1 MRIRTEEKIKPTNAE
16 LKKILNIGI
25 KLSTEKNRD
34 HLLAFILE
42 SGMDITHCDASTLY
56 LFEDGKLH
64 FKIMK
69 TLSQNISRGV
79 EGEPIDDMPPV
90 PMTERNVCSYAA
102 LHREIINI
110 PDVYDNTRFDFS
122 GPKKYDAL
130 TGYHTQSLLVIPI
143 ENNEE
148 ELIGVL
154 QLLNAMDETGNVI
167 PFDAEYEIIIRSLGA
182 QAAIEITNLK
192 YVQEVKRQ
200 LRSFVEAMSTAI
212 DERTPYNGSH
222 TRKVAEYAGMI
233 ADYINQQRQMGKTDE
248 YFDEERK
255 DKLELAALLHDIGKM
270 VVPLSVMN
278 RATRL
283 DREIGTVET
292 RFQLLEAYYTIDCM
306 KGRISEEDCRRKIAY
321 LRESMDFIH
330 RIEGKGFLDD
340 ADYDRVQ
347 EIAKHRHVNEAGE
360 ELPYLTEREQERLS
374 IRKGTL
380 TEDDR
385 RQMEYH
391 VVMTEKILGK
401 VWFNKSYEDIPRWAA
416 SHHELLDGSGYPRH
430 LKGDELELETR
441 MITVADVY
449 DALTARDRPYKRP
462 VSQEKALGILKEMAD
477 EGKLDC
483 YLVECLAAAVREK
496 QNEGKEN
503 EKK

>member
-1 MRIRTEEKIKPTNAE
+1 
-16 LKKILNIGI
+16 
-25 KLSTEKNRD
+25 
-34 HLLAFILE
+34 
-42 SGMDITHCDASTLY
+42 
-56 LFEDGKLH
+56 
-64 FKIMK
+64 
-69 TLSQNISRGV
+69 
-79 EGEPIDDMPPV
+79 
-90 PMTERNVCSYAA
+90 MTERNVCSYAA

-110 PDVYDNTRFDFS
+110 PDVYNDTRFDFS
-122 GPKKYDAL
+122 GPKKYDSL

-143 ENNEE
+143 ENNED

-154 QLLNAMDETGNVI
+154 QLLNAMDEGGNVI
-167 PFDAEYEIIIRSLGA
+167 PFDSEYEIIIRSLGA
-182 QAAIEITNLK
+182 QAAIEMTNLK

-233 ADYINQQRQMGKTDE
+233 ADYINKQHQAGACDD
-248 YFDEERK
+248 YFDENRK

-270 VVPLSVMN
+270 VVPLSIMN

-283 DREIGTVET
+283 DRDLGTVET
-292 RFQLLEAYYTIDCM
+292 RFRLLEAYYVIDKM
-306 KGRISEEDCRRKIAY
+306 KGRIDEAEYQKRIAY

-330 RIEGKGFLDD
+330 RIDGKGVLDD

-347 EIAKHRHVNEAGE
+347 ELAGHSYVNDAGE
-360 ELPYLTEREQERLS
+360 PLPYLTKREKDRLS

-401 VWFNKSYEDIPRWAA
+401 VRFNKNYEEIPKWAA

-430 LKGDELELETR
+430 LRGADLALETR

-449 DALTARDRPYKRP
+449 DALTARDRPYKKP
-462 VSQEKALGILKEMAD
+462 VSQEKALGILKDMAD

-483 YLVECLAAAVREK
+483 RLVEYLAAAVREK
-496 QNEGKEN
+496 EVKGKES
-503 EKK
+503 

>member
-1 MRIRTEEKIKPTNAE
+1 MWTMTEEKVKPTNAE

-25 KLSTEKNRD
+25 KLSTEKNRE
-34 HLLAFILE
+34 HLLASILE
-42 SGMDITHCDASTLY
+42 NGMDITHCDASTLY
-56 LFEDGKLH
+56 LFEDGKLR

-69 TLSQNISRGV
+69 TLSQNISRG
-79 EGEPIDDMPPV
+79 EDGELIDDMPPV

-110 PDVYDNTRFDFS
+110 PDVYNDTRFDFS

-143 ENNEE
+143 ENNED

-154 QLLNAMDETGNVI
+154 QLLNAMDEGGNVI
-167 PFDAEYEIIIRSLGA
+167 PFDSEYEIIIRSLGA
-182 QAAIEITNLK
+182 QAAIEMTNLK

-233 ADYINQQRQMGKTDE
+233 ADYINKQHQAGACDD
-248 YFDEERK
+248 YFDENRK

-270 VVPLSVMN
+270 VVPLSIMN

-283 DREIGTVET
+283 DRDLGTVET
-292 RFQLLEAYYTIDCM
+292 RFRLLEAYYVIDKM
-306 KGRISEEDCRRKIAY
+306 KGRIDEAEYQKRIAY

-330 RIEGKGFLDD
+330 RIDGKGVLDD

-347 EIAKHRHVNEAGE
+347 ELAGHSYVNDAGE
-360 ELPYLTEREQERLS
+360 PLPYLTKREKDRLS

-401 VWFNKSYEDIPRWAA
+401 VRFNKNYEEIPKWAA

-430 LKGDELELETR
+430 LKGADLALETR

-449 DALTARDRPYKRP
+449 DALTARDRPYKKP
-462 VSQEKALGILKEMAD
+462 VSQEKALGILKDMAD

-483 YLVECLAAAVREK
+483 RLVEYLAAAVREK
-496 QNEGKEN
+496 EVKGKES
-503 EKK
+503 

>member
-1 MRIRTEEKIKPTNAE
+1 MGVMTDEKLKPTNAE
-16 LKKILNIGI
+16 LKRILNIGI

-69 TLSQNISRGV
+69 TLSQNISRGE
-79 EGEPIDDMPPV
+79 EGERIDDMPPV
-90 PMTERNVCSYAA
+90 SMTERNVCSYAA

-110 PDVYDNTRFDFS
+110 PDVYNDTRFDFS

-143 ENNEE
+143 ENNED

-154 QLLNAMDETGNVI
+154 QLLNAMDDNGTVI

-182 QAAIEITNLK
+182 QAAIEMTNLK

-233 ADYINQQRQMGKTDE
+233 AEYMNKQHTLGKCEE
-248 YFDEERK
+248 YFDENRK

-270 VVPLSVMN
+270 VVPLSIMN

-283 DREIGTVET
+283 DRELGTVET
-292 RFQLLEAYYTIDCM
+292 RFRLLEAYYTIDCL
-306 KGRISEEDCRRKIAY
+306 KGRIPEAECSRQIAY
-321 LRESMDFIH
+321 LHESMDFIH
-330 RIEGKGFLDD
+330 RIDGKGFLDD
-340 ADYDRVQ
+340 EDYDRVQ
-347 EIAKHRHVNEAGE
+347 ELAGHRYVDDAGG
-360 ELPYLTEREQERLS
+360 ELAYLTKREKERLS

-380 TEDDR
+380 TEEDR

-401 VWFNKSYEDIPRWAA
+401 VWFNKNYEDIPRWAA

-483 YLVECLAAAVREK
+483 RLVDFLAAAVREK
-496 QNEGKEN
+496 NL
-503 EKK
+503 EKNGG

>member
-1 MRIRTEEKIKPTNAE
+1 MWTMTEEKVKPTNAE

-25 KLSTEKNRD
+25 KLSTEKNRE
-34 HLLAFILE
+34 HLLASILE
-42 SGMDITHCDASTLY
+42 NGMDITHCDASTLY
-56 LFEDGKLH
+56 LFEDGKLR

-69 TLSQNISRGV
+69 TLSQNISRG
-79 EGEPIDDMPPV
+79 EDGELIDDMPPV

-143 ENNEE
+143 ENNED

-154 QLLNAMDETGNVI
+154 QLLNAMDEEGKVI
-167 PFDAEYEIIIRSLGA
+167 PFDSEYEIIIRSLGA
-182 QAAIEITNLK
+182 QAAIEMTNLK

-233 ADYINQQRQMGKTDE
+233 ADYINKQHQAGACDD
-248 YFDEERK
+248 YFDKNRK

-270 VVPLSVMN
+270 VVPLSIMN

-283 DREIGTVET
+283 DRDLGTVET
-292 RFQLLEAYYTIDCM
+292 RFRLLEAYYMIDKM
-306 KGRISEEDCRRKIAY
+306 KGRIDEAEYQKRIAY

-330 RIEGKGFLDD
+330 RIDGKGVLDD

-347 EIAKHRHVNEAGE
+347 ELADHSYVNDAGE
-360 ELPYLTEREQERLS
+360 PLPYLTKREKDRLS

-401 VWFNKSYEDIPRWAA
+401 VRFNKNYEEIPKWAA

-430 LKGDELELETR
+430 LRGADLALETR

-449 DALTARDRPYKRP
+449 DALTARDRPYKKP
-462 VSQEKALGILKEMAD
+462 VSQEKALGILKDMAD

-483 YLVECLAAAVREK
+483 RLVEYLAAAVREK
-496 QNEGKEN
+496 EVKGKES
-503 EKK
+503 

>member
-1 MRIRTEEKIKPTNAE
+1 MWTMTEEKVKPTNAE

-25 KLSTEKNRD
+25 KLSTEKNRE
-34 HLLAFILE
+34 HLLASILE
-42 SGMDITHCDASTLY
+42 NGMDITHCDASTLY
-56 LFEDGKLH
+56 LFEDGKLR

-69 TLSQNISRGV
+69 TLSQNISRG
-79 EGEPIDDMPPV
+79 EDGELIDDMPPV

-143 ENNEE
+143 ENNED

-154 QLLNAMDETGNVI
+154 QLLNAMDEEGKVI
-167 PFDAEYEIIIRSLGA
+167 PFDSEYEIIIRSLGA
-182 QAAIEITNLK
+182 QAAIEMTNLK

-233 ADYINQQRQMGKTDE
+233 ADYINKQHQAGACDD
-248 YFDEERK
+248 YFDENRK

-270 VVPLSVMN
+270 VVPLSIMN

-283 DREIGTVET
+283 DRDLGTVET
-292 RFQLLEAYYTIDCM
+292 RFRLLEAYYMIDKM
-306 KGRISEEDCRRKIAY
+306 KGRIDEAEYQKRIAY

-330 RIEGKGFLDD
+330 RIDGKGVLDD

-347 EIAKHRHVNEAGE
+347 ELADHSYVNDAGE
-360 ELPYLTEREQERLS
+360 PLPYLTKREKDRLS

-401 VWFNKSYEDIPRWAA
+401 VRFNKNYEEIPKWAA

-430 LKGDELELETR
+430 LRGADLALETR

-449 DALTARDRPYKRP
+449 DALTARDRPYKKP
-462 VSQEKALGILKEMAD
+462 VSQEKALGILKDMAD

-483 YLVECLAAAVREK
+483 RLVEYLAAAVREK
-496 QNEGKEN
+496 EVKGKES
-503 EKK
+503 

>member
-1 MRIRTEEKIKPTNAE
+1 MWTMTEEKVKPTNAE

-34 HLLAFILE
+34 HLLASILE

-69 TLSQNISRGV
+69 TLSQHISRG
-79 EGEPIDDMPPV
+79 EDGELIDDMPPV

-110 PDVYDNTRFDFS
+110 PDVYNDTRFDFS

-143 ENNEE
+143 ENNED

-154 QLLNAMDETGNVI
+154 QLLNAMDEEGNVI
-167 PFDAEYEIIIRSLGA
+167 PFDSEYEIIIRSLGA
-182 QAAIEITNLK
+182 QAAIEMTNLK

-233 ADYINQQRQMGKTDE
+233 ADYINKQHQAGACDD
-248 YFDEERK
+248 YFDENRK

-270 VVPLSVMN
+270 VVPLSIMN

-283 DREIGTVET
+283 DRDLGTVET
-292 RFQLLEAYYTIDCM
+292 RFRLLEAYYMIDKM
-306 KGRISEEDCRRKIAY
+306 KGRIDEAEYQKRIAY

-330 RIEGKGFLDD
+330 RIDGKGVLDD

-347 EIAKHRHVNEAGE
+347 ELADHSYVNDAGE
-360 ELPYLTEREQERLS
+360 PLPYLTKREKDRLS

-401 VWFNKSYEDIPRWAA
+401 VRFNKNYEEIPKWAA

-430 LKGDELELETR
+430 LKGADLALETR

-449 DALTARDRPYKRP
+449 DALTARDRPYKKP
-462 VSQEKALGILKEMAD
+462 VSQEKALGILKDMAD

-483 YLVECLAAAVREK
+483 RLVEYLAAAVREK
-496 QNEGKEN
+496 EVKGKES
-503 EKK
+503 

>member
-1 MRIRTEEKIKPTNAE
+1 MWTMTEEKVKPTNAE

-25 KLSTEKNRD
+25 KLSTEKNRE
-34 HLLAFILE
+34 HLLASILE
-42 SGMDITHCDASTLY
+42 NGMDITHCDASTLY
-56 LFEDGKLH
+56 LFEDGKLR

-69 TLSQNISRGV
+69 TLSQNISRG
-79 EGEPIDDMPPV
+79 EDGELIDDMPPV

-110 PDVYDNTRFDFS
+110 PDVYNDTRFDFS
-122 GPKKYDAL
+122 GPKKYDSL

-143 ENNEE
+143 ENNED

-154 QLLNAMDETGNVI
+154 QLLNAMDEGGNVI
-167 PFDAEYEIIIRSLGA
+167 PFDSEYEIIIRSLGA
-182 QAAIEITNLK
+182 QAAIEMTNLK

-233 ADYINQQRQMGKTDE
+233 ADYINKQHQAGACDD
-248 YFDEERK
+248 YFDENRK

-270 VVPLSVMN
+270 VVPLSIMN

-283 DREIGTVET
+283 DRDLGTVET
-292 RFQLLEAYYTIDCM
+292 RFRLLEAYYVIDKM
-306 KGRISEEDCRRKIAY
+306 KGRIDEAEYQKRIAY

-330 RIEGKGFLDD
+330 RIDGKGVLDD

-347 EIAKHRHVNEAGE
+347 ELAGHSYVNDAGE
-360 ELPYLTEREQERLS
+360 PLPYLTKREKDRLS

-401 VWFNKSYEDIPRWAA
+401 VRFNKNYEDIPKWAA
-416 SHHELLDGSGYPRH
+416 SHHELLEGSGYPRH
-430 LKGDELELETR
+430 LKGAVVALETR

-449 DALTARDRPYKRP
+449 DALTARDRPYKKP
-462 VSQEKALGILKEMAD
+462 VSQEKALGILKDMAD

-483 YLVECLAAAVREK
+483 RLVEYLAAAVREK
-496 QNEGKEN
+496 EVKGKES
-503 EKK
+503 

>member
-1 MRIRTEEKIKPTNAE
+1 MWTMTEEKVKPTNAE

-25 KLSTEKNRD
+25 KLSTEKNRE
-34 HLLAFILE
+34 HLLASILE
-42 SGMDITHCDASTLY
+42 NGMDITHCDASTLY
-56 LFEDGKLH
+56 LFEDGKLR

-69 TLSQNISRGV
+69 TLSQNISRG
-79 EGEPIDDMPPV
+79 EDGELIDDMPPV

-110 PDVYDNTRFDFS
+110 PDVYNDTRFDFS

-143 ENNEE
+143 ENNED

-154 QLLNAMDETGNVI
+154 QLLNAMDDEGNVI
-167 PFDAEYEIIIRSLGA
+167 PFDSEYEIIIRSLGA
-182 QAAIEITNLK
+182 QAAIEMTNLQ

-233 ADYINQQRQMGKTDE
+233 ADYINKQHQAGACDD
-248 YFDEERK
+248 YFDENRK

-270 VVPLSVMN
+270 VVPLSIMN

-283 DREIGTVET
+283 DRDLGTVET
-292 RFQLLEAYYTIDCM
+292 RFRLLEAYYMIDKM
-306 KGRISEEDCRRKIAY
+306 KGRIDEAEYQKRIAY

-330 RIEGKGFLDD
+330 RIDGKGVLDD

-347 EIAKHRHVNEAGE
+347 ELAGHSYVNDAGE
-360 ELPYLTEREQERLS
+360 PLPYLTKREKDRLS

-401 VWFNKSYEDIPRWAA
+401 VRFNKNYEEIPKWAA

-430 LKGDELELETR
+430 LKGADLALETR

-449 DALTARDRPYKRP
+449 DALTARDRPYKKP
-462 VSQEKALGILKEMAD
+462 VSQEKALGILKDMAD

-483 YLVECLAAAVREK
+483 RLVEYLAAAVREK
-496 QNEGKEN
+496 EVKGKES
-503 EKK
+503 

>member
-1 MRIRTEEKIKPTNAE
+1 MKLTSVE

-25 KLSTEKNRD
+25 QLSTEKNRD
-34 HLLAFILE
+34 HLLASILE
-42 SGMDITHCDASTLY
+42 SGMDITRCDGSTLY
-56 LFEDGKLH
+56 LLEDGMLH

-69 TLSQNISRGV
+69 TLSRNISRG
-79 EGEPIDDMPPV
+79 ENGESIDDMPPV

-143 ENNEE
+143 ENNED

-154 QLLNAMDETGNVI
+154 QLLNAMDEDGNVI
-167 PFDAEYEIIIRSLGA
+167 PFDSEYEIIIRSLGA
-182 QAAIEITNLK
+182 QAAIEMTNLK
-192 YVQEVKRQ
+192 YVQEIKRQ
-200 LRSFVEAMSTAI
+200 LRSFVEAMATAI

-233 ADYINQQRQMGKTDE
+233 ANNINKQHREGTCGE
-248 YFDEERK
+248 YFDEGRK

-283 DREIGTVET
+283 DREIENVAT
-292 RFQLLEAYYTIDCM
+292 RFRLLEAYYTIDCM
-306 KGRISEEDCRRKIAY
+306 KGRITEEECRQRVTY
-321 LRESMDFIH
+321 LKDSMDFI
-330 RIEGKGFLDD
+330 RRVDGMGYLDD
-340 ADYDRVQ
+340 EDFHRVQ
-347 EIAKHRHVNEAGE
+347 EIAGHSYLDEAGE
-360 ELPYLTEREQERLS
+360 ELVYLTKPEQERLS
-374 IRKGTL
+374 IRRGTL

-385 RQMEYH
+385 RQMENH
-391 VVMTEKILGK
+391 VVMTEKILSK
-401 VWFNKSYEDIPRWAA
+401 VWFNKNYEGIPRWAA

-430 LKGDELELETR
+430 LKGEELELETR

-449 DALTARDRPYKRP
+449 DALTATDRPYKKP
-462 VSQEKALGILKEMAD
+462 VPQEQALGILKEMAD

-483 YLVECLAAAVREK
+483 HLVDSLAAAVREK
-496 QNEGKEN
+496 QNEGKEQD
-503 EKK
+503 KK

>member
-1 MRIRTEEKIKPTNAE
+1 MWTMTEEKVKPTNAE

-25 KLSTEKNRD
+25 KLSTEKNRE
-34 HLLAFILE
+34 HLLASILE
-42 SGMDITHCDASTLY
+42 NGMDITHCDASTLY
-56 LFEDGKLH
+56 LFEDGKLR

-69 TLSQNISRGV
+69 TLSQNISRG
-79 EGEPIDDMPPV
+79 EDGELIDDMPPV

-143 ENNEE
+143 ENNED

-154 QLLNAMDETGNVI
+154 QLLNAMDEEGKVI
-167 PFDAEYEIIIRSLGA
+167 PFDSEYEIIIRSLGA
-182 QAAIEITNLK
+182 QAAIEMTNLK

-233 ADYINQQRQMGKTDE
+233 ADYINKQHQAGACDD
-248 YFDEERK
+248 YFDENRK

-270 VVPLSVMN
+270 VVPLSIMN

-283 DREIGTVET
+283 DRDLGTVET
-292 RFQLLEAYYTIDCM
+292 RFRLLDAYYMIDKM
-306 KGRISEEDCRRKIAY
+306 KGRIDEAEYQKRIAY

-330 RIEGKGFLDD
+330 RIDGKGVLDD

-347 EIAKHRHVNEAGE
+347 ELADHSYVNDAGE
-360 ELPYLTEREQERLS
+360 PLPYLTKREKDRLS

-401 VWFNKSYEDIPRWAA
+401 VRFNKNYEEIPKWAA

-430 LKGDELELETR
+430 LRGADLALETR

-449 DALTARDRPYKRP
+449 DALTARDRPYKKP
-462 VSQEKALGILKEMAD
+462 VSQEKALGILKDMAD

-483 YLVECLAAAVREK
+483 RLVEYLAAAVREK
-496 QNEGKEN
+496 EVKGKES
-503 EKK
+503 

>member
-1 MRIRTEEKIKPTNAE
+1 MWTMTEEKVKPTNAE

-25 KLSTEKNRD
+25 KLSTEKNRE
-34 HLLAFILE
+34 HLLASILE
-42 SGMDITHCDASTLY
+42 NGMDITHCDASTLY
-56 LFEDGKLH
+56 LFEDGKLR

-69 TLSQNISRGV
+69 TLSQNISRG
-79 EGEPIDDMPPV
+79 EDGELIDDMPPV

-110 PDVYDNTRFDFS
+110 PDVYNDTRFDFS
-122 GPKKYDAL
+122 GPKKYDSL

-143 ENNEE
+143 ENNED

-154 QLLNAMDETGNVI
+154 QLLNAMDEGGNVI
-167 PFDAEYEIIIRSLGA
+167 PFDSEYEIIIRSLGA
-182 QAAIEITNLK
+182 QAAIEMTNLK

-233 ADYINQQRQMGKTDE
+233 ADYINKKHQAGACDD
-248 YFDEERK
+248 YFDENRK

-270 VVPLSVMN
+270 VVPLSIMN

-283 DREIGTVET
+283 DRDLGTVET
-292 RFQLLEAYYTIDCM
+292 RFRLLEAYYVIDKM
-306 KGRISEEDCRRKIAY
+306 KGRIDEAEYQKRIAY

-330 RIEGKGFLDD
+330 RIDGKGVLDD

-347 EIAKHRHVNEAGE
+347 ELAGHSYVNDAGE
-360 ELPYLTEREQERLS
+360 PLPYLTKREKDRLS

-401 VWFNKSYEDIPRWAA
+401 VRFNKNYEDIPKWAA

-430 LKGDELELETR
+430 LKGADLALETR

-449 DALTARDRPYKRP
+449 DALTARDRPYKKP
-462 VSQEKALGILKEMAD
+462 VSQEKALGILKDMAD

-483 YLVECLAAAVREK
+483 RLVEYLAAAVREK
-496 QNEGKEN
+496 EVKGKES
-503 EKK
+503 

>member
-1 MRIRTEEKIKPTNAE
+1 MQIMTEEKIKPTNAE
-16 LKKILNIGI
+16 LKRILNIGI

-56 LFEDGKLH
+56 LFEEGKLH

-69 TLSQNISRGV
+69 TLSQNISRG
-79 EGEPIDDMPPV
+79 EDGEPIDNMPPV
-90 PMTERNVCSYAA
+90 AMTERNVCSYAA

-110 PDVYDNTRFDFS
+110 PDVYNDTRFDFS

-143 ENNEE
+143 ENNED

-154 QLLNAMDETGNVI
+154 QLLNAMDDDGTVI
-167 PFDAEYEIIIRSLGA
+167 PFDPEYEIIIRSLGS
-182 QAAIEITNLK
+182 QAAIEMTNLK

-233 ADYINQQRQMGKTDE
+233 ADYINKQHKAGKCEE
-248 YFDEERK
+248 YFDENRK

-270 VVPLSVMN
+270 VVPLSIMN

-283 DREIGTVET
+283 DRGLGTVEM
-292 RFQLLEAYYTIDCM
+292 RFRLLEAYYTIDHM
-306 KGRISEEDCRRKIAY
+306 KGRIDEKEYKRQIDY

-330 RIEGKGFLDD
+330 RIDGKGILDD
-340 ADYDRVQ
+340 ADYERVQ
-347 EIAKHRHVNEAGE
+347 ELAQHGYTDDAGE
-360 ELPYLTEREQERLS
+360 TLSYLTKQERERLS

-401 VWFNKSYEDIPRWAA
+401 VWFNKNYEDIPKWAA
-416 SHHELLDGSGYPRH
+416 SHHEFLDGSGYPRH
-430 LKGDELELETR
+430 LKGGDLELETR
-441 MITVADVY
+441 MITVSDVY
-449 DALTARDRPYKRP
+449 DALTARDRPYKKP
-462 VSQEKALGILKEMAD
+462 VSQEKALGILKGMAD
-477 EGKLDC
+477 EGKLDSRLVD
-483 YLVECLAAAVREK
+483 YLAEAVREK
-496 QNEGKEN
+496 CDN
-503 EKK
+503 

>member
-1 MRIRTEEKIKPTNAE
+1 MTEEKVKPTNAE

-25 KLSTEKNRD
+25 KLSTEKNRE
-34 HLLAFILE
+34 HLLASILE
-42 SGMDITHCDASTLY
+42 NGMDITHCDASTLY
-56 LFEDGKLH
+56 LFEDGKLR

-69 TLSQNISRGV
+69 TLSQNISRG
-79 EGEPIDDMPPV
+79 EDGELIDDMPPV

-110 PDVYDNTRFDFS
+110 PDVYNDTRFDFS
-122 GPKKYDAL
+122 GPKKYDSL

-143 ENNEE
+143 ENNED

-154 QLLNAMDETGNVI
+154 QLLNAMDEGGNVI
-167 PFDAEYEIIIRSLGA
+167 PFDSEYEIIIRSLGA
-182 QAAIEITNLK
+182 QAAIEMTNLK

-233 ADYINQQRQMGKTDE
+233 ADYINKKHQAGACDD
-248 YFDEERK
+248 YFDENRK

-270 VVPLSVMN
+270 VVPLSIMN

-283 DREIGTVET
+283 DRDLGTVET
-292 RFQLLEAYYTIDCM
+292 RFRLLEAYYVIDKM
-306 KGRISEEDCRRKIAY
+306 KGRIDEAEYQKRIAY

-330 RIEGKGFLDD
+330 RIDGKGVLDD

-347 EIAKHRHVNEAGE
+347 ELAGHSYVNDAGE
-360 ELPYLTEREQERLS
+360 PLPYLTKREKDRLS

-401 VWFNKSYEDIPRWAA
+401 VRFNKNYEDIPKWAA

-430 LKGDELELETR
+430 LKGADLALETR

-449 DALTARDRPYKRP
+449 DALTARDRPYKKP
-462 VSQEKALGILKEMAD
+462 VSQEKALGILKDMAD

-483 YLVECLAAAVREK
+483 RLVEYLAAAVREK
-496 QNEGKEN
+496 EVKGKES
-503 EKK
+503 

>member
-1 MRIRTEEKIKPTNAE
+1 MWTMTEEKVKPTNAE

-25 KLSTEKNRD
+25 KLSTEKNRE
-34 HLLAFILE
+34 HLLASILE
-42 SGMDITHCDASTLY
+42 NGMDITHCDASTLY
-56 LFEDGKLH
+56 LFEDGKLR

-69 TLSQNISRGV
+69 TLSQNISRG
-79 EGEPIDDMPPV
+79 EDGELIDDMPPV

-110 PDVYDNTRFDFS
+110 PDVYNDTRFDFS
-122 GPKKYDAL
+122 GPKKYDSL

-143 ENNEE
+143 ENNED

-154 QLLNAMDETGNVI
+154 QLLNAMDEGGNVI
-167 PFDAEYEIIIRSLGA
+167 PFDSEYEIIIRSLGA
-182 QAAIEITNLK
+182 QAAIEMTNLK

-233 ADYINQQRQMGKTDE
+233 ADYINKQHQAGACDD
-248 YFDEERK
+248 YFDENRK

-270 VVPLSVMN
+270 VVPLSIMN

-283 DREIGTVET
+283 DRDLGTVET
-292 RFQLLEAYYTIDCM
+292 RFRLLEAYYVIDKM
-306 KGRISEEDCRRKIAY
+306 KGRIDEAEYQKRIAY

-330 RIEGKGFLDD
+330 RIDGKGVLDD

-347 EIAKHRHVNEAGE
+347 ELAGHSYVNDAGE
-360 ELPYLTEREQERLS
+360 PLPYLTKREKDRLS

-401 VWFNKSYEDIPRWAA
+401 VRFNKNYEEIPKWAA

-430 LKGDELELETR
+430 LRGADLALETR

-449 DALTARDRPYKRP
+449 DALTARDRPYKKP
-462 VSQEKALGILKEMAD
+462 VSQEKALGILKDMAD

-483 YLVECLAAAVREK
+483 RLVEYLAAAVREK
-496 QNEGKEN
+496 EVKGKES
-503 EKK
+503 

>member
-1 MRIRTEEKIKPTNAE
+1 MWTMTEEKVKPTNAE

-25 KLSTEKNRD
+25 KLSTEKNRE
-34 HLLAFILE
+34 HLLASILE
-42 SGMDITHCDASTLY
+42 NGMDITHCDASTLY

-69 TLSQNISRGV
+69 TLSQHISRG
-79 EGEPIDDMPPV
+79 EDGELIDDMPPV

-110 PDVYDNTRFDFS
+110 PDVYNDTRFDFS
-122 GPKKYDAL
+122 GPKKYDSL
-130 TGYHTQSLLVIPI
+130 TGYHTQSLLAIPI
-143 ENNEE
+143 ENNED

-154 QLLNAMDETGNVI
+154 QLLNAMDEGGNVI
-167 PFDAEYEIIIRSLGA
+167 PFDSEYEIIIRSLGA
-182 QAAIEITNLK
+182 QAAIEMTNLK

-233 ADYINQQRQMGKTDE
+233 ADYINKQHQAGACDD
-248 YFDEERK
+248 YFDENRK

-270 VVPLSVMN
+270 VVPLSIMN

-283 DREIGTVET
+283 DRDLGTVET
-292 RFQLLEAYYTIDCM
+292 RFRLLEAYYVIDKM
-306 KGRISEEDCRRKIAY
+306 KGRIDEAEYQKRIAY

-330 RIEGKGFLDD
+330 RIDGKGVLDD
-340 ADYDRVQ
+340 ADNDRVQ
-347 EIAKHRHVNEAGE
+347 ELAGHSYVNDAGE
-360 ELPYLTEREQERLS
+360 PLPYLTKREKDRLS

-401 VWFNKSYEDIPRWAA
+401 VRFNKNYEDIPKWAA

-430 LKGDELELETR
+430 LKGADLALETR

-449 DALTARDRPYKRP
+449 DALTARDRPYKKP
-462 VSQEKALGILKEMAD
+462 VSQEKALGILKDMAD

-483 YLVECLAAAVREK
+483 RLVEYLAAAVREK
-496 QNEGKEN
+496 EVKGKES
-503 EKK
+503 

>member
-1 MRIRTEEKIKPTNAE
+1 M
-16 LKKILNIGI
+16 
-25 KLSTEKNRD
+25 
-34 HLLAFILE
+34 LLCRVA
-42 SGMDITHCDASTLY
+42 
-56 LFEDGKLH
+56 
-64 FKIMK
+64 
-69 TLSQNISRGV
+69 
-79 EGEPIDDMPPV
+79 
-90 PMTERNVCSYAA
+90 
-102 LHREIINI
+102 
-110 PDVYDNTRFDFS
+110 S

-143 ENNEE
+143 ENNED

-154 QLLNAMDETGNVI
+154 QLLNAMDEEGKVI
-167 PFDAEYEIIIRSLGA
+167 PFDSEYEIIIRSLGA
-182 QAAIEITNLK
+182 QAAIEMTNLK

-233 ADYINQQRQMGKTDE
+233 ADYINKQHQAGACDD
-248 YFDEERK
+248 YFDENRK

-270 VVPLSVMN
+270 VVPLSIMN

-283 DREIGTVET
+283 DRDLGTVET
-292 RFQLLEAYYTIDCM
+292 RFRLLEAYYMIDKM
-306 KGRISEEDCRRKIAY
+306 KGRIDEAEYQKRIAY

-330 RIEGKGFLDD
+330 RIDGKGVLDD

-347 EIAKHRHVNEAGE
+347 ELAGHSYVNDAGE
-360 ELPYLTEREQERLS
+360 PLPYLTKREKDRLS

-401 VWFNKSYEDIPRWAA
+401 VRFNKNYEDIPKWAA

-430 LKGDELELETR
+430 LKGADLALETR

-449 DALTARDRPYKRP
+449 DALTARDRPYKKP
-462 VSQEKALGILKEMAD
+462 VSQEKALGILKDMAD

-483 YLVECLAAAVREK
+483 RLVEYLAAAVREK
-496 QNEGKEN
+496 EVKGKES
-503 EKK
+503 

>member
-1 MRIRTEEKIKPTNAE
+1 MWTMTEEKVKPTNAE

-25 KLSTEKNRD
+25 KLSTEKNRE
-34 HLLAFILE
+34 HLLASILE
-42 SGMDITHCDASTLY
+42 NGMDITHCDASTLY
-56 LFEDGKLH
+56 LFEDGKLR

-69 TLSQNISRGV
+69 TLSQNISRG
-79 EGEPIDDMPPV
+79 EDGELIDDMPPV

-110 PDVYDNTRFDFS
+110 PDVYNDTRFDFS

-143 ENNEE
+143 ENNED

-154 QLLNAMDETGNVI
+154 QLLNAMDEEGNVI
-167 PFDAEYEIIIRSLGA
+167 PFDSEYEIIIRSLGA
-182 QAAIEITNLK
+182 QAAIEMTNLK

-233 ADYINQQRQMGKTDE
+233 ADYINKQHQAGACDD
-248 YFDEERK
+248 YFDENRK

-270 VVPLSVMN
+270 VVPLSIMN

-283 DREIGTVET
+283 DRDLGTVET
-292 RFQLLEAYYTIDCM
+292 RFRLLEAYYMIDKM
-306 KGRISEEDCRRKIAY
+306 KGRIDEAEYQKRIAY

-330 RIEGKGFLDD
+330 RIDGKGVLDD

-347 EIAKHRHVNEAGE
+347 ELAGHSYVNDAGE
-360 ELPYLTEREQERLS
+360 PLPYLTKREKDRLS

-401 VWFNKSYEDIPRWAA
+401 VRFNKNYEEIPKWAA

-430 LKGDELELETR
+430 LRGADLALETR

-449 DALTARDRPYKRP
+449 DALTARDRPYKKP
-462 VSQEKALGILKEMAD
+462 VSQEKALGILKDMAD

-483 YLVECLAAAVREK
+483 RLVEYLAAAVREK
-496 QNEGKEN
+496 EVKGKES
-503 EKK
+503 

>member
-1 MRIRTEEKIKPTNAE
+1 MERHETFMWTMTEEKEKPTNAE

-25 KLSTEKNRD
+25 KLSTEKNRE
-34 HLLAFILE
+34 HLLASILE
-42 SGMDITHCDASTLY
+42 NGMDITHCDASTLY
-56 LFEDGKLH
+56 LFENGELH
-64 FKIMK
+64 FQIMK
-69 TLSQNISRGV
+69 TLSQHISRG
-79 EGEPIDDMPPV
+79 EDGQPIDDMPPV

-143 ENNEE
+143 ENNED

-154 QLLNAMDETGNVI
+154 QLLNAMDEEGNI
-167 PFDAEYEIIIRSLGA
+167 IAFDPEYEIIIRSLGA
-182 QAAIEITNLK
+182 QAAIEMTNLK
-192 YVQEVKRQ
+192 YVQEVKQQ

-222 TRKVAEYAGMI
+222 TRKVAEYAGLI
-233 ADYINQQRQMGKTDE
+233 AEYMNKQHRSGMCDD
-248 YFDEERK
+248 YFDEDRK

-270 VVPLSVMN
+270 VVPLSIMN

-283 DREIGTVET
+283 DRELGIVET
-292 RFQLLEAYYTIDCM
+292 RFQLLEAYYTIDHM
-306 KGRISEEDCRRKIAY
+306 KGRIDGEEYKQCIAY
-321 LRESMDFIH
+321 LQESMDFIH
-330 RIEGKGFLDD
+330 RIDGKGVLDD
-340 ADYDRVQ
+340 ADFDRVQ
-347 EIAKHRHVNEAGE
+347 ELAGHSYVHE
-360 ELPYLTEREQERLS
+360 SGEVLSYLTERERERLS
-374 IRKGTL
+374 IRRGTL

-391 VVMTEKILGK
+391 VVMTEKILSK
-401 VWFNKSYEDIPRWAA
+401 VWFNKNYEEIPKWAS

-430 LKGDELELETR
+430 LKGEDLALETR

-449 DALTARDRPYKRP
+449 DALTARDRPYKKP
-462 VSQEKALGILKEMAD
+462 VSQEKALGILKDMAD

-483 YLVECLAAAVREK
+483 RLVDYLAAAIRER
-496 QNEGKEN
+496 E
-503 EKK
+503 

>member
-1 MRIRTEEKIKPTNAE
+1 MCIMTEENLKPTNAE

-56 LFEDGKLH
+56 LLEDGMLH

-69 TLSQNISRGV
+69 TLSQNISRGAD
-79 EGEPIDDMPPV
+79 GEPIDEMPPV

-102 LHREIINI
+102 LHRAIVNI
-110 PDVYDNTRFDFS
+110 PDVYNDTSFDFS
-122 GPKKYDAL
+122 GPKQYDAL

-143 ENNEE
+143 ENNED

-154 QLLNAMDETGNVI
+154 QLLNAMDENGAVI
-167 PFDAEYEIIIRSLGA
+167 PFDTEYEIIIRSLGA
-182 QAAIEITNLK
+182 QAAIEMTNLK
-192 YVQEVKRQ
+192 YVQDVKRQ

-233 ADYINQQRQMGKTDE
+233 ADYINELHDLGQCDE
-248 YFDEERK
+248 YFDENRK

-283 DREIGTVET
+283 EREIGNLET
-292 RFQLLEAYYTIDCM
+292 RFQLLEAYYTMDCM
-306 KGRISEEDCRRKIAY
+306 KGRIDGEECEKQVRY

-330 RIEGKGFLDD
+330 AVDGKGFLSDEDCERIRELGTRRYID
-340 ADYDRVQ
+340 A
-347 EIAKHRHVNEAGE
+347 AGR
-360 ELPYLTEREQERLS
+360 ELAYLTPQELERLS

-380 TEDDR
+380 TAGDR
-385 RQMEYH
+385 RQMENH

-401 VWFNKSYEDIPRWAA
+401 VWFNKNYEDIPRWAS

-430 LKGDELELETR
+430 LKGDALELETR

-449 DALTARDRPYKRP
+449 DALTARDRPYKKP

-477 EGKLDC
+477 EGKLDER
-483 YLVECLAAAVREK
+483 LVGYLAAAVYEK
-496 QNEGKEN
+496 QNEGKEQD
-503 EKK
+503 KK

>member
-1 MRIRTEEKIKPTNAE
+1 MTEEKVKPTNAE

-25 KLSTEKNRD
+25 KLSTEKNRE
-34 HLLAFILE
+34 HLLASILE
-42 SGMDITHCDASTLY
+42 NGMDITHCDASTLY
-56 LFEDGKLH
+56 LFEDGKLR

-69 TLSQNISRGV
+69 TLSQNISRG
-79 EGEPIDDMPPV
+79 EDGELIDDMPPV

-110 PDVYDNTRFDFS
+110 PDVYNDTRFDFS
-122 GPKKYDAL
+122 GPKKYDSL

-143 ENNEE
+143 ENNED

-154 QLLNAMDETGNVI
+154 QLLNAMDEGGNVI
-167 PFDAEYEIIIRSLGA
+167 PFDSEYEIIIRSLGA
-182 QAAIEITNLK
+182 QAAIEMTNLK

-233 ADYINQQRQMGKTDE
+233 ADYINKQHQAGACDD
-248 YFDEERK
+248 YFDENRK

-270 VVPLSVMN
+270 VVPLSIMN

-283 DREIGTVET
+283 DRDLGTVET
-292 RFQLLEAYYTIDCM
+292 RFRLLEAYYVIDKM
-306 KGRISEEDCRRKIAY
+306 KGRIDEAEYQKRIAY

-330 RIEGKGFLDD
+330 RIDGKGVLDD

-347 EIAKHRHVNEAGE
+347 ELAGHSYVNDAGE
-360 ELPYLTEREQERLS
+360 PLPYLTKREKDRLS

-401 VWFNKSYEDIPRWAA
+401 VRFNKNYEDIPKWAA

-430 LKGDELELETR
+430 LKGADLALETR

-449 DALTARDRPYKRP
+449 DALTARDRPYKKP
-462 VSQEKALGILKEMAD
+462 VSQEKALGILKDMAD

-483 YLVECLAAAVREK
+483 RLVEYLAAAVREK
-496 QNEGKEN
+496 EVKGKES
-503 EKK
+503 

>member
-1 MRIRTEEKIKPTNAE
+1 
-16 LKKILNIGI
+16 
-25 KLSTEKNRD
+25 
-34 HLLAFILE
+34 
-42 SGMDITHCDASTLY
+42 LY
-56 LFEDGKLH
+56 LFENGKLH

-69 TLSQNISRGV
+69 TLSQNISRG
-79 EGEPIDDMPPV
+79 EDGEPIDDMPPV
-90 PMTERNVCSYAA
+90 SMTERNVCSYAA

-143 ENNEE
+143 ENNED

-154 QLLNAMDETGNVI
+154 QLLNAMDEDGTVI

-182 QAAIEITNLK
+182 QAAIEMTNLK

-222 TRKVAEYAGMI
+222 TRKVAEYTGMI
-233 ADYINQQRQMGKTDE
+233 ADYMNKQHGIGQCEE
-248 YFDEERK
+248 YFDENRK

-270 VVPLSVMN
+270 VVPLSIMN

-283 DREIGTVET
+283 DRELGTVET
-292 RFQLLEAYYTIDCM
+292 RFRLLEAYYTIDCM
-306 KGRISEEDCRRKIAY
+306 KGRIDEEECRQQITY
-321 LRESMDFIH
+321 LHKSMDFIH
-330 RIEGKGFLDD
+330 RIDGKGFLDD
-340 ADYDRVQ
+340 EDYDRVQ
-347 EIAKHRHVNEAGE
+347 ELAGHCYVNEAGE
-360 ELPYLTEREQERLS
+360 ELAYLTKREQERLS

-380 TEDDR
+380 TEGDR

-401 VWFNKSYEDIPRWAA
+401 VWFNKNYEDIPRWAS

-477 EGKLDC
+477 EGKLDSR
-483 YLVECLAAAVREK
+483 LVDYLAAAVREK
-496 QNEGKEN
+496 NS
-503 EKK
+503 EKNGG

>member
-1 MRIRTEEKIKPTNAE
+1 MWTMTEEKVKPTNAE

-25 KLSTEKNRD
+25 KLSTEKNRE
-34 HLLAFILE
+34 HLLASILE
-42 SGMDITHCDASTLY
+42 NGMDITHCDASTLY
-56 LFEDGKLH
+56 LFEDGKLR

-69 TLSQNISRGV
+69 TLSQNISRG
-79 EGEPIDDMPPV
+79 EDGELIDDMPPV

-110 PDVYDNTRFDFS
+110 PDVYNDTRFDFS

-143 ENNEE
+143 ENNED

-154 QLLNAMDETGNVI
+154 QLLNAMDEEGNVI
-167 PFDAEYEIIIRSLGA
+167 PFDSEYEIIIRSLGA
-182 QAAIEITNLK
+182 QAAIEMTNLQ

-222 TRKVAEYAGMI
+222 TRKVAEYAGMV
-233 ADYINQQRQMGKTDE
+233 ADYINKQHQAGACDD
-248 YFDEERK
+248 YFDENRK

-270 VVPLSVMN
+270 VVPLSIMN

-283 DREIGTVET
+283 DRDLGTVET
-292 RFQLLEAYYTIDCM
+292 RFRLLEAYYMIDKM
-306 KGRISEEDCRRKIAY
+306 KGRIDEAEYQKRIAY

-330 RIEGKGFLDD
+330 RIDGKGVLDD
-340 ADYDRVQ
+340 TDYDRVQ
-347 EIAKHRHVNEAGE
+347 ELASHSYVNDAGE
-360 ELPYLTEREQERLS
+360 PLPYLTKREKDRLS

-401 VWFNKSYEDIPRWAA
+401 VRFNKNYEEIPKWAA

-430 LKGDELELETR
+430 LKGADLALETR

-449 DALTARDRPYKRP
+449 DALTARDRPYKKP
-462 VSQEKALGILKEMAD
+462 VSQEKALGILKDMAD

-483 YLVECLAAAVREK
+483 RLVEYLAAAVREK
-496 QNEGKEN
+496 EVKGKES
-503 EKK
+503 

>member
-1 MRIRTEEKIKPTNAE
+1 MWTMTEEKVKPTNAE

-25 KLSTEKNRD
+25 KLSTEKNRE
-34 HLLAFILE
+34 HLLASILE
-42 SGMDITHCDASTLY
+42 NGMDITHCDASTLY
-56 LFEDGKLH
+56 LFEDGKLR

-69 TLSQNISRGV
+69 TLSQNISRG
-79 EGEPIDDMPPV
+79 EDGELIDDMPPV

-110 PDVYDNTRFDFS
+110 PDVYNDTRFDFS
-122 GPKKYDAL
+122 GPKKYDSL

-143 ENNEE
+143 ENNED

-154 QLLNAMDETGNVI
+154 QLLNAMDEGGNVI
-167 PFDAEYEIIIRSLGA
+167 PFDSEYEIIIRSLGA
-182 QAAIEITNLK
+182 QAAIEMTNLK

-233 ADYINQQRQMGKTDE
+233 ADYINKQHQAGACDD
-248 YFDEERK
+248 YFDENRK

-270 VVPLSVMN
+270 VVPLSIMN

-283 DREIGTVET
+283 DRDLGTVET
-292 RFQLLEAYYTIDCM
+292 RFRLLEAYYVIDKM
-306 KGRISEEDCRRKIAY
+306 KGRIDEAEYQKRIAY

-330 RIEGKGFLDD
+330 RIDGKGVLDD

-347 EIAKHRHVNEAGE
+347 ELAGHSYVNDAGE
-360 ELPYLTEREQERLS
+360 PLPYLTKREKDRLS

-401 VWFNKSYEDIPRWAA
+401 VRFNKNYEDIPKWAA

-430 LKGDELELETR
+430 LKGADLALETR

-449 DALTARDRPYKRP
+449 DALTARDRPYKKP
-462 VSQEKALGILKEMAD
+462 VSQEKALGILKDMAD

-483 YLVECLAAAVREK
+483 RLVEYLAAAVREK
-496 QNEGKEN
+496 EVKGKES
-503 EKK
+503 

>member
-1 MRIRTEEKIKPTNAE
+1 MLTKAEEKIKPTNAE

-25 KLSTEKNRD
+25 KLSTEKNRE
-34 HLLAFILE
+34 HLLAFMLE
-42 SGMDITHCDASTLY
+42 NGMDITHCDASTLY

-69 TLSQNISRGV
+69 TLSQNISRG
-79 EGEPIDDMPPV
+79 EDGELIDDMPPV

-143 ENNEE
+143 ENNED

-154 QLLNAMDETGNVI
+154 QLLNAMDDEGNVI
-167 PFDAEYEIIIRSLGA
+167 PFDSEYEIIIRSLGA
-182 QAAIEITNLK
+182 QAAIEMTNLK
-192 YVQEVKRQ
+192 YMQDVKRQ

-212 DERTPYNGSH
+212 DERTPYNGTH

-233 ADYINQQRQMGKTDE
+233 ADNMNKQYREGKCE
-248 YFDEERK
+248 AYFDEERK

-283 DREIGTVET
+283 DREIENVAT
-292 RFQLLEAYYTIDCM
+292 RFRLLEAYYTIDCM
-306 KGRISEEDCRRKIAY
+306 KGRITEAECSRQITY
-321 LRESMDFIH
+321 LHDSMDFI
-330 RIEGKGFLDD
+330 RKIDGMGFL
-340 ADYDRVQ
+340 ADEDYRRVQ
-347 EIAKHRHVNEAGE
+347 EIAEHRYLNEEGE
-360 ELPYLTEREQERLS
+360 MLSYLTEREKERLS
-374 IRKGTL
+374 IRRGTL
-380 TEDDR
+380 TESDR
-385 RQMEYH
+385 KLMENH
-391 VVMTEKILGK
+391 VVMTEKILSK
-401 VWFNKSYEDIPRWAA
+401 VWFNKNYEEIPKWAA
-416 SHHELLDGSGYPRH
+416 SHHEFLDGSGYPRH
-430 LKGDELELETR
+430 LKGEDLALETK

-449 DALTARDRPYKRP
+449 DALTATDRPYKKP
-462 VSQEKALGILKEMAD
+462 ISQEKALKILKEMAD
-477 EGKLDC
+477 DGKLDGH
-483 YLVECLAAAVREK
+483 LVDSLAAAVREK
-496 QNEGKEN
+496 REQ
-503 EKK
+503 

>member
-1 MRIRTEEKIKPTNAE
+1 MWTMTEEKVKPTNAE

-25 KLSTEKNRD
+25 KLSTEKNRE
-34 HLLAFILE
+34 HLLASILE
-42 SGMDITHCDASTLY
+42 NGMDITHCDASTLY

-69 TLSQNISRGV
+69 TLSQHISRG
-79 EGEPIDDMPPV
+79 EDGELIDDMPPV

-110 PDVYDNTRFDFS
+110 PDVHNDTRFDFS
-122 GPKKYDAL
+122 GPKKYDSL

-143 ENNEE
+143 ENNED

-154 QLLNAMDETGNVI
+154 QLLNAMDEGGNVI
-167 PFDAEYEIIIRSLGA
+167 PFDSEYEIIIRSLGA
-182 QAAIEITNLK
+182 QAAIEMTNLK

-233 ADYINQQRQMGKTDE
+233 ADYINKQHQAGACDD
-248 YFDEERK
+248 YFDENRK

-270 VVPLSVMN
+270 VVPLSIMN

-283 DREIGTVET
+283 DRDLGTVET
-292 RFQLLEAYYTIDCM
+292 RFRLLEAYYVIDKM
-306 KGRISEEDCRRKIAY
+306 KGRIDEAEYQKRIAY

-330 RIEGKGFLDD
+330 RIDGKGVLDD
-340 ADYDRVQ
+340 ADNDRVQ
-347 EIAKHRHVNEAGE
+347 ELAGHSYVNDAGE
-360 ELPYLTEREQERLS
+360 PLPYLTKREKDRLS

-401 VWFNKSYEDIPRWAA
+401 VRFNKNYEDIPKWAA

-430 LKGDELELETR
+430 LKGADLALETR

-449 DALTARDRPYKRP
+449 DALTARDRPYKKP
-462 VSQEKALGILKEMAD
+462 VSQEKALGILKDMAD

-483 YLVECLAAAVREK
+483 RLVEYLAAAVREK
-496 QNEGKEN
+496 EVKGKES
-503 EKK
+503 

>member
-1 MRIRTEEKIKPTNAE
+1 MLTKAEEKIKPTNAE

-25 KLSTEKNRD
+25 KLSTEKNRE
-34 HLLAFILE
+34 HLLAFMLE
-42 SGMDITHCDASTLY
+42 NGMDITHCDASTLY

-69 TLSQNISRGV
+69 TLSQNISRG
-79 EGEPIDDMPPV
+79 EDGELIDDMPPV

-143 ENNEE
+143 ENNED

-154 QLLNAMDETGNVI
+154 QLLNAMDDEGNVI
-167 PFDAEYEIIIRSLGA
+167 PFDSEYEIIIRSLGA
-182 QAAIEITNLK
+182 QAAIEMTNLK
-192 YVQEVKRQ
+192 YMQDVKRQ

-212 DERTPYNGSH
+212 DERTPYNGTH

-233 ADYINQQRQMGKTDE
+233 ADNMNKQYREGKCE
-248 YFDEERK
+248 AYFDEERK

-283 DREIGTVET
+283 DREIENVAT
-292 RFQLLEAYYTIDCM
+292 RFRLLEAYYTIDCM
-306 KGRISEEDCRRKIAY
+306 KGRITEAECSRQITY
-321 LRESMDFIH
+321 LHDSMDFI
-330 RIEGKGFLDD
+330 RKIDGMGFL
-340 ADYDRVQ
+340 ADEDYRRVQ
-347 EIAKHRHVNEAGE
+347 EIAEHRYLNEEGE
-360 ELPYLTEREQERLS
+360 MLSYLTEREQERLS
-374 IRKGTL
+374 IRRGTL
-380 TEDDR
+380 TESDR
-385 RQMEYH
+385 KLMENH
-391 VVMTEKILGK
+391 VVMTEKILSK
-401 VWFNKSYEDIPRWAA
+401 VWFNKNYEEIPKWAA
-416 SHHELLDGSGYPRH
+416 SHHEFLDGSGYPRH
-430 LKGDELELETR
+430 LKGEDLALETK

-449 DALTARDRPYKRP
+449 DALTATDRPYKKP
-462 VSQEKALGILKEMAD
+462 ISQEKALKILKEMAD
-477 EGKLDC
+477 DGKLDGH
-483 YLVECLAAAVREK
+483 LVDSLAAAVREK
-496 QNEGKEN
+496 REQ
-503 EKK
+503 

>member
-1 MRIRTEEKIKPTNAE
+1 MWTMTEEKVKPTNAE

-25 KLSTEKNRD
+25 KLSTEKNRE
-34 HLLAFILE
+34 HLLASILE
-42 SGMDITHCDASTLY
+42 NGMDITHCDASTLY
-56 LFEDGKLH
+56 LFEDGKLR

-69 TLSQNISRGV
+69 TLSQNISRG
-79 EGEPIDDMPPV
+79 EDGELIDDMPPV

-110 PDVYDNTRFDFS
+110 PDVYNDTRFDFS

-143 ENNEE
+143 ENNED

-154 QLLNAMDETGNVI
+154 QLLNAMDEEGNVI
-167 PFDAEYEIIIRSLGA
+167 PFDSEYEIIIRSLGA
-182 QAAIEITNLK
+182 QAAIEMTNLQ

-233 ADYINQQRQMGKTDE
+233 ADYINKQHQAGACDD
-248 YFDEERK
+248 YFDENRK

-270 VVPLSVMN
+270 VVPLSIMN

-283 DREIGTVET
+283 DRDLGTVET
-292 RFQLLEAYYTIDCM
+292 RFRLLEAYYMIDKM
-306 KGRISEEDCRRKIAY
+306 KGRIDEAEYQKRIAY

-330 RIEGKGFLDD
+330 RIDGKGILDD

-347 EIAKHRHVNEAGE
+347 ELAGHSYVNDAGE
-360 ELPYLTEREQERLS
+360 PLPYLTKREKDRLS

-401 VWFNKSYEDIPRWAA
+401 VRFNKNYEEIPKWAA

-430 LKGDELELETR
+430 LKGADLALETR

-449 DALTARDRPYKRP
+449 DALTARDRPYKKP
-462 VSQEKALGILKEMAD
+462 VSQEKALGILKDMAD

-483 YLVECLAAAVREK
+483 RLVEYLAAAVREK
-496 QNEGKEN
+496 EVKGKES
-503 EKK
+503 

>member
-1 MRIRTEEKIKPTNAE
+1 M
-16 LKKILNIGI
+16 
-25 KLSTEKNRD
+25 
-34 HLLAFILE
+34 
-42 SGMDITHCDASTLY
+42 
-56 LFEDGKLH
+56 
-64 FKIMK
+64 
-69 TLSQNISRGV
+69 
-79 EGEPIDDMPPV
+79 
-90 PMTERNVCSYAA
+90 
-102 LHREIINI
+102 
-110 PDVYDNTRFDFS
+110 
-122 GPKKYDAL
+122 
-130 TGYHTQSLLVIPI
+130 
-143 ENNEE
+143 
-148 ELIGVL
+148 
-154 QLLNAMDETGNVI
+154 
-167 PFDAEYEIIIRSLGA
+167 
-182 QAAIEITNLK
+182 TNLK

-233 ADYINQQRQMGKTDE
+233 ADYINKQHQAGACDD
-248 YFDEERK
+248 YFDENRK

-270 VVPLSVMN
+270 VVPLSIMN

-283 DREIGTVET
+283 DRDLGTVET
-292 RFQLLEAYYTIDCM
+292 RFRLLEAYYVIDKM
-306 KGRISEEDCRRKIAY
+306 KGRIDEAEYQKRIAY

-330 RIEGKGFLDD
+330 RIDGKGVLDD

-347 EIAKHRHVNEAGE
+347 ELAGHSYVNDAGE
-360 ELPYLTEREQERLS
+360 PLPYLTKREKDRLS

-401 VWFNKSYEDIPRWAA
+401 VRFNKNYEDIPKWAA

-430 LKGDELELETR
+430 LKGADLALETR

-449 DALTARDRPYKRP
+449 DALTARDRPYKKP
-462 VSQEKALGILKEMAD
+462 VSQEKALGILKDMAD

-483 YLVECLAAAVREK
+483 RLVEYLAAAVREK
-496 QNEGKEN
+496 EVKGKES
-503 EKK
+503 

>member
-1 MRIRTEEKIKPTNAE
+1 MGVMTEEKVKPTNAE

-42 SGMDITHCDASTLY
+42 TGMDITHCDASTLY
-56 LFEDGKLH
+56 LFEGGKLH

-69 TLSQNISRGV
+69 TLSQNISRGE

-90 PMTERNVCSYAA
+90 AMTERNVCSYAA

-154 QLLNAMDETGNVI
+154 QLLNAMDDDGKVI

-182 QAAIEITNLK
+182 QAAIEMTNLK

-222 TRKVAEYAGMI
+222 TRKVAEYTGMI
-233 ADYINQQRQMGKTDE
+233 ADYINKLHKLGKSDE

-270 VVPLSVMN
+270 VVPLSIMN

-283 DREIGTVET
+283 DKELGTVET
-292 RFQLLEAYYTIDCM
+292 RFRLLEAYYTIDCM
-306 KGRISEEDCRRKIAY
+306 KGRIGEEECRKQITY
-321 LRESMDFIH
+321 LQESMDFIH
-330 RIEGKGFLDD
+330 RIDGKGFLDD
-340 ADYDRVQ
+340 EDYERVQ
-347 EIAKHRHVNEAGE
+347 ELAKHRYVDEAGG
-360 ELPYLTEREQERLS
+360 ELPYLTEREHDRLS

-380 TEDDR
+380 TEEDR

-391 VVMTEKILGK
+391 VVMTEKILSK
-401 VWFNKSYEDIPRWAA
+401 VWFNKNYEDIPRWAS

-430 LKGDELELETR
+430 LKEDELELETR

-449 DALTARDRPYKRP
+449 DALTARDRPYKKP
-462 VSQEKALGILKEMAD
+462 VSQEKALSILKEMAD
-477 EGKLDC
+477 EGKLDAQ
-483 YLVECLAAAVREK
+483 LVDNLAAAVRE
-496 QNEGKEN
+496 QRET
-503 EKK
+503 

>member
-1 MRIRTEEKIKPTNAE
+1 MQIKTEEKIKPTNAE
-16 LKKILNIGI
+16 LKRILNIGI

-56 LFEDGKLH
+56 LFEEGKLH

-79 EGEPIDDMPPV
+79 DGEPIDNMPPV

-110 PDVYDNTRFDFS
+110 PDVYNDTRFDFS

-154 QLLNAMDETGNVI
+154 QLLNAMDENGTVI

-182 QAAIEITNLK
+182 QAAIEMTNLK

-222 TRKVAEYAGMI
+222 TRKVAEYAGLI
-233 ADYINQQRQMGKTDE
+233 ADYINKQHMAGE
-248 YFDEERK
+248 CEECFDENRK

-270 VVPLSVMN
+270 VVPLSIMN

-283 DREIGTVET
+283 DRELGTVET
-292 RFQLLEAYYTIDCM
+292 RFRLIEAYYTIDHM
-306 KGRISEEDCRRKIAY
+306 KGKLNEAEYKERIDY
-321 LRESMDFIH
+321 LRASMDFIH
-330 RIEGKGFLDD
+330 RIDGKGVLDD
-340 ADYDRVQ
+340 ADYERVQ
-347 EIAKHRHVNEAGE
+347 ELAQHVYTGDAGE
-360 ELPYLTEREQERLS
+360 TLSYLTKRERDRLS

-401 VWFNKSYEDIPRWAA
+401 VWFNKNYEDIPRWAA
-416 SHHELLDGSGYPRH
+416 SHHEMLDGSGYPRH
-430 LKGDELELETR
+430 LKAEDLELETR

-449 DALTARDRPYKRP
+449 DALTARDRPYKKP
-462 VSQEKALGILKEMAD
+462 VSQEKALGILKGMAD
-477 EGKLDC
+477 EGKLDSR
-483 YLVECLAAAVREK
+483 LVDYLAAAVREK
-496 QNEGKEN
+496 NDN
-503 EKK
+503 